1 MTRYDVAIAGAG
13 ILGASAAWRLA
24 QAGAKTLLLEM
35 EARPGYHTTG
45 RSAALYETA
54 YGPEIIRRLTLASGP
69 FFRAPPQGF
78 AEHKLLTPRGTMFVA
93 GQDGAAA
100 FEQAQAEALPG
111 TVAEI
116 PVAKAL
122 ELCPVL
128 RPEWTKR
135 VLYNADAEDMD
146 VAAIHQ
152 GYLRGFKAA
161 GGTLACD
168 AGVRGLVQETGFWRI
183 DTGAGVF
190 GAANFV
196 NAAGAWADEVAALA
210 GLAPID
216 IVPKRRTAFVF
227 ETAHDAAAWPFVCEI
242 AEKFYFKPDAGLIF
256 ASPADETPSPPCD
269 AQPEELDI
277 AECAARIEEAT
288 SLEIRRIRRKWAGL
302 RCFVAD
308 KKPVV
313 GRDAAAENFI
323 WLAAPGGYGIM
334 TSPALGRLCAALVLG
349 QDLPADLAENGVDPA
364 ELAPARLA
372 RYKVAR

>member
-1 MTRYDVAIAGAG
+1 VTRYDVAIAGAG

-24 QAGAKTLLLEM
+24 QAGVATLLLEM

-54 YGPEIIRRLTLASGP
+54 YGPEIIRRLTLASGT
-69 FFRAPPQGF
+69 FLRAPPQGF
-78 AEHKLLTPRGTMFVA
+78 AEHPLLTPRGTMFVA
-93 GQDGAAA
+93 GPDGAAA
-100 FEQAQAEALPG
+100 FEQALAEALPG

-122 ELCPVL
+122 EHCPAL

-161 GGTLACD
+161 GGALLCD
-168 AGVRGLVQETGFWRI
+168 ASVRGLFRESGGWRI
-183 DTGAGVF
+183 DTAAGAFAAGV
-190 GAANFV
+190 FV

-210 GLAPID
+210 GLAPIR

-227 ETAHDAAAWPFVCEI
+227 ETAQAAAAWPFVCEI

-269 AQPEELDI
+269 AQPEEIDI

-288 SLEIRRIRRKWAGL
+288 TLEIRRIRRKWAGL

-313 GRDAAAENFI
+313 GRDEAAEDFV
-323 WLAAPGGYGIM
+323 WLAAPGGYGVM

-349 QDLPADLAENGVDPA
+349 RDFPPELAENGVDPA

-372 RYKVAR
+372 RYKGAR

>member
-1 MTRYDVAIAGAG
+1 MTKFDFAVLGAG

-24 QAGAKTLLLEM
+24 EAGASAVLLEM
-35 EARPGYHTTG
+35 EQRPGYHTTG

-69 FFRAPPQGF
+69 FLTDPPRGF
-78 AEHKLLTPRGTMFVA
+78 AAVPLLTSRGTLFVA
-93 GQDGAAA
+93 ARARSAGVDRALADA
-100 FEQAQAEALPG
+100 LPDTVREISRAEAIARCP
-111 TVAEI
+111 
-116 PVAKAL
+116 AL
-122 ELCPVL
+122 NPDWLDRAL
-128 RPEWTKR
+128 A
-135 VLYNADAEDMD
+135 NDDAYDMD

-168 AGVRGLVQETGFWRI
+168 APARRLERMGGVWRI
-183 DTGAGVF
+183 ETPKGLF
-190 GAANFV
+190 EAATIV
-196 NAAGAWADEVAALA
+196 NAAGAWADEVAGLA
-210 GLAPID
+210 GVAPIG

-227 ETAHDAAAWPFVCEI
+227 DAPADPRDWHFVCEI
-242 AEKFYFKPDAGLIF
+242 AETFYFKPEAGLIL

-288 SLEIRRIRRKWAGL
+288 TLRIGRIKRKWAGL

-308 KKPVV
+308 KCPVV
-313 GRDAAAENFI
+313 GPDPRQAGFF

-334 TSPALGRLCAALVLG
+334 TSPALGELCAAMALG
-349 QDLPADLAENGVDPA
+349 RPLPALLARHGVDLAA
-364 ELAPARLA
+364 LAPARL
-372 RYKVAR
+372 RTL

>member
-54 YGPEIIRRLTLASGP
+54 YGPAIIRHLTIASGP
-69 FFRAPPQGF
+69 FFREPPQGF
-78 AEHKLLTPRGTMFVA
+78 ADHPLLTPRGTMFVA
-93 GQDGAAA
+93 GPDGAAA
-100 FEQAQAEALPG
+100 FDQAQAEALPG

-116 PVAKAL
+116 PVARAF

-128 RPEWTKR
+128 RPGWTKR

-168 AGVRGLVQETGFWRI
+168 AGVRALARETGGWRI
-183 DTGAGVF
+183 DTAAGIF
-190 GAANFV
+190 TAGTFV

-210 GLAPID
+210 GLGPIGL
-216 IVPKRRTAFVF
+216 VPKRRTAFVF
-227 ETAHDAAAWPFVCEI
+227 ETAQDAAAWPFVCEV

-288 SLEIRRIRRKWAGL
+288 TLEIKRIRRKWAGL

-313 GRDAAAENFI
+313 GGDPAAENFM

-349 QDLPADLAENGVDPA
+349 RDLPADLAANGVDAA

-372 RYKVAR
+372 GYKLAR

>member
-54 YGPEIIRRLTLASGP
+54 YGPAIIRHLTIASGP
-69 FFRAPPQGF
+69 FFRDPPQGF
-78 AEHKLLTPRGTMFVA
+78 ADHPLLTPRGTMFVA
-93 GQDGAAA
+93 GPDGATA
-100 FEQAQAEALPG
+100 FDQAQADALPG

-116 PVAKAL
+116 PVSKAL

-128 RPEWTKR
+128 RPAWTKR

-168 AGVRGLVQETGFWRI
+168 ARVRGLARTKDGWQI
-183 DTGAGVF
+183 DTVAGAF
-190 GAANFV
+190 AAGIFV

-210 GLAPID
+210 GLGPIGL
-216 IVPKRRTAFVF
+216 VPKRRTAFVF
-227 ETAHDAAAWPFVCEI
+227 ETAYDAAAWPFVCEI

-288 SLEIRRIRRKWAGL
+288 TLEIKRIRRKWAGL

-313 GRDAAAENFI
+313 GRDAAAENFV

-334 TSPALGRLCAALVLG
+334 TSPALGRVCAALVLG
-349 QDLPADLAENGVDPA
+349 LDLPADLAANGVDAA

-372 RYKVAR
+372 GL

>member
-24 QAGAKTLLLEM
+24 EAGASVLLLEM

-54 YGPEIIRRLTLASGP
+54 YGPEIIRRLTIASGT
-69 FFRAPPQGF
+69 FFREPPRGF
-78 AEHKLLTPRGTMFVA
+78 AENPLLAPRGTMFVA
-93 GQDGAAA
+93 SHDGDAA
-100 FEQAQAEALPG
+100 FEQARAEALPG

-128 RPEWTKR
+128 RPDWTKR
-135 VLYNADAEDMD
+135 VLHNAHAEDMD

-161 GGTLACD
+161 GGTLICD
-168 AGVRGLVQETGFWRI
+168 AGVRGLARDGGGWRI
-183 DTGAGVF
+183 DTAAGAF
-190 GAANFV
+190 AAGAFV

-210 GLAPID
+210 GLGPIH

-227 ETAHDAAAWPFVCEI
+227 ETAHDAHAWPFVCEI
-242 AEKFYFKPDAGLIF
+242 AERFYFKPDAGLIF

-269 AQPEELDI
+269 AQPEEIDI

-288 SLEIRRIRRKWAGL
+288 TLEIKRIRRKWAGL

-313 GRDAAAENFI
+313 GPDPAAENFL

-349 QDLPADLAENGVDPA
+349 RPLPADLADRGIETA

-372 RYKVAR
+372 RYN